1 MKKLNKLVCGLI
13 ITTMLLGGC
22 GTKDPAPSTTGVS
35 GDYKATVSGLN
46 GDFEV
51 TTVFED
57 SKIKDII
64 IGENKETEGLGKT
77 AMDSIKEKIV
87 ANQTIKVDVVAGATI
102 SSNALLDGVKAAIK
116 DAGLNEE
123 DFLKDIAAGEDVTI
137 DAEVVVVGGGGAG
150 LASAVSAAQNGAKV
164 VLIEKTEALGGNT
177 VRAGGPFNAVD
188 VEMAKK
194 EAPQSDAAMDTV
206 RALAEKEA
214 KSPEH
219 QKWMDQL
226 KADLEEYDANGG
238 GYLFDSIALHV
249 LQTYDGGD
257 YVGKLPFIEK
267 LVTSAPEAAEWL
279 HENGL
284 NWRDRLT
291 TCPGGLWPRAH
302 TPENAAGSD
311 YIVVNSKCAD
321 ELGVDIK
328 LDTKAEELIVDESG
342 RVVGV
347 NATKSDGS
355 KVTLNASKGVILASG
370 GFAANKEMRKQ
381 YVPSLS
387 ESLQTTN
394 NPAMQGEG
402 IKMATAIGAGT
413 TGMEWIQCL
422 PLGNPE
428 TGGLNGWI
436 GGNGCD
442 YYYQINTDG
451 ERFMAEDGRR
461 DYMTQKLLEQDG
473 QLSYVITDNNEEGK
487 AGKTIWGDDIEEL
500 VKQGKV
506 FRADTIEDLAKQI
519 GVDPATLKA
528 THDHFNDC
536 VDGKATDEFGRH
548 LFGHRI
554 EEAPFY
560 ASSRMPTVHHTMGGL
575 TIDLDC
581 HVLNTDGEIM
591 PGLYA
596 CGEVTGGIHGANRLG
611 GNALVDIHVF
621 GKTAGASAASGK

>member
-1 MKKLNKLVCGLI
+1 MKKFNKVIVTLLMVS
-13 ITTMLLGGC
+13 MLLVGC
-22 GTKDPAPSTTGVS
+22 GKDNAGVS
-35 GDYKATVSGLN
+35 GSFTEKTSGMN
-46 GDFEV
+46 GEFEV

-57 SKIKDII
+57 SKITAIE

-77 AMDSIKEKIV
+77 AMDSIVEKIV
-87 ANQTIKVDVVAGATI
+87 ANQTIDVDTVTGATI
-102 SSNALLDGVKAAIK
+102 SSTALLEAVKAAIK
-116 DAGLNEE
+116 EAGLSEE
-123 DFLKDIAAGEDVTI
+123 DFSGAIAAGEDQTI
-137 DAEVVVVGGGGAG
+137 DTEVVVVGGGGAG
-150 LASAVSAAQNGAKV
+150 LASAVSASQNGAKV
-164 VLIEKTEALGGNT
+164 VLIEKTDALGGNT

-194 EAPQSDAAMDTV
+194 EAPQSEAAMETV
-206 RALAEKEA
+206 RALAKKEA

-219 QKWMDQL
+219 QAWMDQL
-226 KADLEEYDANGG
+226 QADLDAYDAEGG
-238 GYLFDSIALHV
+238 DYLFDSIALHV

-267 LVTSAPEAAEWL
+267 LVQSAPEAAEWL

-311 YIVVNSKCAD
+311 YIVVNSKCAED
-321 ELGVDIK
+321 LGVEMI
-328 LDTKAEELIVDESG
+328 LDCKAEELIVDENG
-342 RVVGV
+342 RVTGV
-347 NATKSDGS
+347 LASKSDGS
-355 KVTLNASKGVILASG
+355 KVTLNASKGVILATG
-370 GFAANKEMRKQ
+370 GFAANKEMRKEYNPNLGEQ
-381 YVPSLS
+381 LG
-387 ESLQTTN
+387 TTN

-402 IKMATAIGAGT
+402 IKMATAIGADT

-436 GGNGCD
+436 GGVGCD
-442 YYYQINTDG
+442 FYYQVNTAG

-461 DYMTQKLLEQDG
+461 DYMTNKLLEQEG
-473 QLSYVITDNNEEGK
+473 QQSYVITDTNEE
-487 AGKTIWGDDIEEL
+487 AEQGKTIWGDDIEEL

-506 FRADTIEDLAKQI
+506 FRADTIEELAEQI
-519 GVDPATLKA
+519 GIEPEVLKA

-536 VDGKATDEFGRH
+536 VDGKAEDEFGRH

-554 EEAPFY
+554 DKAPFY
-560 ASSRMPTVHHTMGGL
+560 ASLRMPTVHHTMGGL
-575 TIDLDC
+575 VIDLDC
-581 HVLNTDGEIM
+581 HVLNTDGEII

-596 CGEVTGGIHGANRLG
+596 CGEVTGGIHGSNRLG

-621 GKTAGASAASGK
+621 GKTAGASAATGE